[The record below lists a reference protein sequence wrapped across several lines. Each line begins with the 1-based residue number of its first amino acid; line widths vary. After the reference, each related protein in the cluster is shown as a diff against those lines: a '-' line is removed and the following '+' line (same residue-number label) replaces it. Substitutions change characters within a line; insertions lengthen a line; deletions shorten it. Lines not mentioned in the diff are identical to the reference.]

1 MLQLRNLL
9 FAVLAL
15 VVVISFTAQ
24 AGQNVVTNQD
34 GSIVA
39 VYQGSAKAGAG
50 TLDCSTLTLCTFFR
64 DSTGQ
69 DPNAPAILVTVA
81 VDNTTVSV
89 EADLFAA
96 SRCGPDVTMPDFTI
110 SGNLTLPMA
119 GTWILFGRPQ
129 IPAGTTFSQRWQVG
143 DVDTSITCPFSYCVN
158 SNAGAASADCDNM

>member
-50 TLDCSTLTLCTFFR
+50 TLDCATLTLCTFFR
-64 DSTGQ
+64 DPMMI
-69 DPNAPAILVTVA
+69 DPNAPAILVTLA
-81 VDNTTVSV
+81 VDNTTINV
-89 EADLFAA
+89 EGDFYAA
-96 SRCGPDVTMPDFTI
+96 SRCGPDVTTPDARI
-110 SGNLTLPMA
+110 AGMLTLPTA
-119 GTWILFGRPQ
+119 GTWIIFGRLGLD
-129 IPAGTTFSQRWQVG
+129 AGTTFSQRWQVG
-143 DVDTSITCPFSYCVN
+143 DVDTAITCPFSYCVN
-158 SNAGAASADCDNM
+158 SNAGAAPADCDNM